1 MKSYQTQH
9 EKEGYLFIYFFK
21 ELKEKFEWVDNFKV
35 WCIVKK
41 KFKKKGKKKK
51 KKTTPQNTFACFAW
65 ETKLKVYTVKT
76 VSTELTVPPLKL
88 SFNLS
93 QSHSHSYKLN

>member
-51 KKTTPQNTFACFAW
+51 NNS
-65 ETKLKVYTVKT
+65 TKHVCMFCMGNQIESLHSKNSFYRINC
-76 VSTELTVPPLKL
+76 STAQTL
-88 SFNLS
+88 F
-93 QSHSHSYKLN
+93 